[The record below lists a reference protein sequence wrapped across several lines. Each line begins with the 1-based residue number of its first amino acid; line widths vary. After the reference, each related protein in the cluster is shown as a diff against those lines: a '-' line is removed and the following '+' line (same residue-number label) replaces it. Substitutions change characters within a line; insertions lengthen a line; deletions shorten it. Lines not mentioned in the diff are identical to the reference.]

1 MILILTK
8 KTNLHFLLTIE
19 NLFNYRFLHY
29 FYEEIKSE
37 NYLMANIKN
46 RRLFTSYI
54 SITVIMSVVLFLFG
68 FFGIF
73 FISSNSMANSFK
85 ENFSVSIFFKEDAK
99 NIEITQLQNEIL
111 MSDYVEKLKYVSKD
125 EAVLLMKDEY
135 GQDFIKE
142 LGFNP
147 LVNSIDFNLK
157 SEYVEATLL
166 DSISKLIE
174 NKNYI
179 DEIVYD
185 KNLINI
191 INDNIK
197 RISLWLMPSIIILL
211 IITFLVINSSIR
223 LSIYSNR
230 QLIKT
235 MQLVGATKAFIR
247 KPFIKIN
254 IFLSLISSIISI
266 SAIILLIYYIDLNI
280 SFVDNISIE
289 SVITLFII
297 ILSLGLF
304 ISYIST
310 FFASQNILKIKAD
323 NLDV

>member
-1 MILILTK
+1 
-8 KTNLHFLLTIE
+8 
-19 NLFNYRFLHY
+19 
-29 FYEEIKSE
+29 
-37 NYLMANIKN
+37 
-46 RRLFTSYI
+46 
-54 SITVIMSVVLFLFG
+54 MSVVLFLFG

-73 FISSNSMANSFK
+73 FISSNSIANSFK

-157 SEYVEATLL
+157 SEYVEAALL

-174 NKNYI
+174 NKNYV

-235 MQLVGATKAFIR
+235 MQLVGATKTFIR

-266 SAIILLIYYIDLNI
+266 SVIILLIYYIDLNI
-280 SFVDNISIE
+280 SFVENISIE
-289 SVITLFII
+289 SVITLFLI

-310 FFASQNILKIKAD
+310 FFATQNILKIKAD

>member
-1 MILILTK
+1 MG
-8 KTNLHFLLTIE
+8 
-19 NLFNYRFLHY
+19 
-29 FYEEIKSE
+29 
-37 NYLMANIKN
+37 NIQN

-54 SITVIMSVVLFLFG
+54 SITIIMSVVLFLFG

-73 FISSNSMANSFK
+73 FISSNSIANSFK
-85 ENFSVSIFFKEDAK
+85 ENFAVSIFFKENAK
-99 NIEITQLQNEIL
+99 NIEIIQLQNELL
-111 MSDYVEKLKYVSKD
+111 MSNYVEKLKYISKD
-125 EAVLLMKDEY
+125 EALLVMKEEY

-147 LVNSIDFNLK
+147 LLNSIDFNLK
-157 SEYVEATLL
+157 SEYVEETSL

-197 RISLWLMPSIIILL
+197 RISLWIMPSIIVLL

-235 MQLVGATKAFIR
+235 MQLVGATKTFIR

-289 SVITLFII
+289 SVITLFLII
-297 ILSLGLF
+297 VSLGLF

-310 FFASQNILKIKAD
+310 FFATQNILKIKAD

>member
-1 MILILTK
+1 
-8 KTNLHFLLTIE
+8 
-19 NLFNYRFLHY
+19 
-29 FYEEIKSE
+29 
-37 NYLMANIKN
+37 MANIKN

-54 SITVIMSVVLFLFG
+54 SITIIMSVVLFLFG

-73 FISSNSMANSFK
+73 FISSNSIANSFK

-125 EAVLLMKDEY
+125 EAVLLMKEEY

-166 DSISKLIE
+166 DSISRLIE
-174 NKNYI
+174 NKNYV

-289 SVITLFII
+289 SVITLFLI

-310 FFASQNILKIKAD
+310 FFATQNILKIKAD

>member
-1 MILILTK
+1 
-8 KTNLHFLLTIE
+8 
-19 NLFNYRFLHY
+19 
-29 FYEEIKSE
+29 
-37 NYLMANIKN
+37 MANIKN

-54 SITVIMSVVLFLFG
+54 SITIIMSVVLFLFG

-73 FISSNSMANSFK
+73 FISSNSIANSFK
-85 ENFSVSIFFKEDAK
+85 ENFSVSIFFKENAK

-166 DSISKLIE
+166 DSISRLIE
-174 NKNYI
+174 NKNYV

-289 SVITLFII
+289 SVITLFLII
-297 ILSLGLF
+297 ICLGLF

-310 FFASQNILKIKAD
+310 FFATQNILKIKAD

>member
-1 MILILTK
+1 
-8 KTNLHFLLTIE
+8 
-19 NLFNYRFLHY
+19 
-29 FYEEIKSE
+29 
-37 NYLMANIKN
+37 MANIKN

-54 SITVIMSVVLFLFG
+54 SITIIMSVVLFLFG

-73 FISSNSMANSFK
+73 FISSNSIANSFK

-125 EAVLLMKDEY
+125 EAVLLMKEEY

-157 SEYVEATLL
+157 SEYVEATSL

-174 NKNYI
+174 NKNYV

-289 SVITLFII
+289 SVITLFLI

-310 FFASQNILKIKAD
+310 FFATQNILKIKAD

>member
-1 MILILTK
+1 
-8 KTNLHFLLTIE
+8 
-19 NLFNYRFLHY
+19 
-29 FYEEIKSE
+29 
-37 NYLMANIKN
+37 MANIKN
-46 RRLFTSYI
+46 RRLFASYI
-54 SITVIMSVVLFLFG
+54 SITIIMSVVLFLFG

-73 FISSNSMANSFK
+73 FISSNSIANSFK

-99 NIEITQLQNEIL
+99 NIEITQLQNELL
-111 MSDYVEKLKYVSKD
+111 MSDYMEKLKFVSKD
-125 EAVLLMKDEY
+125 EAVMLMKDEY

-147 LVNSIDFNLK
+147 LVNSIDLNLK
-157 SEYVEATLL
+157 SEYVEATLM
-166 DSISKLIE
+166 DSISRLIE
-174 NKNYI
+174 NKNYV

-266 SAIILLIYYIDLNI
+266 SAINLLIYYIDLNI
-280 SFVDNISIE
+280 SFVDKISIE
-289 SVITLFII
+289 SAITLFLII
-297 ILSLGLF
+297 VSLGLF

-310 FFASQNILKIKAD
+310 FFATQNILKIKAD
-323 NLDV
+323 NLDI

>member
-1 MILILTK
+1 
-8 KTNLHFLLTIE
+8 
-19 NLFNYRFLHY
+19 
-29 FYEEIKSE
+29 
-37 NYLMANIKN
+37 MANIKN

-54 SITVIMSVVLFLFG
+54 SITIIMSVVLFLFG

-73 FISSNSMANSFK
+73 FISSNSIANSFK

-99 NIEITQLQNEIL
+99 NIEITQLQNELL

-125 EAVLLMKDEY
+125 EAVLLMKEEY

-166 DSISKLIE
+166 DSISRLIE
-174 NKNYI
+174 NKNYV

-185 KNLINI
+185 KNLINM

-266 SAIILLIYYIDLNI
+266 SVIILLIYYIDLNI
-280 SFVDNISIE
+280 SFIDNISIE

-297 ILSLGLF
+297 ILSLGLL

-310 FFASQNILKIKAD
+310 FFATQNILKIKAD

>member
-1 MILILTK
+1 
-8 KTNLHFLLTIE
+8 
-19 NLFNYRFLHY
+19 
-29 FYEEIKSE
+29 
-37 NYLMANIKN
+37 MANIKN

-54 SITVIMSVVLFLFG
+54 SITIIMSVVLFLFG

-73 FISSNSMANSFK
+73 FISSNSIANSFK

-125 EAVLLMKDEY
+125 EAVLIMKDEY

-157 SEYVEATLL
+157 SQYVEATLL

-174 NKNYI
+174 NKNYV

-266 SAIILLIYYIDLNI
+266 SAIILLMYYIDLNI
-280 SFVDNISIE
+280 SFIENISIE
-289 SVITLFII
+289 SII
-297 ILSLGLF
+297 ILFLIIICLGLF

-310 FFASQNILKIKAD
+310 FFATQNILKIKAD

>member
-1 MILILTK
+1 
-8 KTNLHFLLTIE
+8 
-19 NLFNYRFLHY
+19 
-29 FYEEIKSE
+29 
-37 NYLMANIKN
+37 MANIKN

-54 SITVIMSVVLFLFG
+54 SITIIMSVVLFLFG

-73 FISSNSMANSFK
+73 FISSNSIANSFK

-166 DSISKLIE
+166 DSISRLIE
-174 NKNYI
+174 NKNYV

-254 IFLSLISSIISI
+254 IF
-266 SAIILLIYYIDLNI
+266 
-280 SFVDNISIE
+280 
-289 SVITLFII
+289 
-297 ILSLGLF
+297 
-304 ISYIST
+304 
-310 FFASQNILKIKAD
+310 
-323 NLDV
+323 

>member
-1 MILILTK
+1 
-8 KTNLHFLLTIE
+8 
-19 NLFNYRFLHY
+19 
-29 FYEEIKSE
+29 
-37 NYLMANIKN
+37 MANIKN

-54 SITVIMSVVLFLFG
+54 SITIIMSVVLFLFG
-68 FFGIF
+68 FFGVF
-73 FISSNSMANSFK
+73 FISSNSIANSFK

-99 NIEITQLQNEIL
+99 NIEITQLQNELL

-185 KNLINI
+185 KNLINL

-280 SFVDNISIE
+280 SFIDNISIE

-310 FFASQNILKIKAD
+310 FFATQNILKIKAD

>member
-1 MILILTK
+1 
-8 KTNLHFLLTIE
+8 
-19 NLFNYRFLHY
+19 
-29 FYEEIKSE
+29 
-37 NYLMANIKN
+37 MANIKN

-54 SITVIMSVVLFLFG
+54 SITIIMSVVLFLFG

-99 NIEITQLQNEIL
+99 NIEITQLQNELL

-125 EAVLLMKDEY
+125 EAVLLMKEEY

-166 DSISKLIE
+166 DSISRLIE

-197 RISLWLMPSIIILL
+197 RISLWLMPLIIILL

-280 SFVDNISIE
+280 SFIDNISIE

-310 FFASQNILKIKAD
+310 FFATQNILKIKAD

>member
-1 MILILTK
+1 
-8 KTNLHFLLTIE
+8 
-19 NLFNYRFLHY
+19 
-29 FYEEIKSE
+29 
-37 NYLMANIKN
+37 MANIKN

-54 SITVIMSVVLFLFG
+54 SITIIMSVVLFLFG
-68 FFGIF
+68 FFGVF
-73 FISSNSMANSFK
+73 FISSNSIANSFK

-157 SEYVEATLL
+157 SEYVEATIL

-174 NKNYI
+174 NKNYV

-280 SFVDNISIE
+280 SFIDNISIE

-310 FFASQNILKIKAD
+310 FFATQNILKIKAD

>member
-1 MILILTK
+1 MT
-8 KTNLHFLLTIE
+8 
-19 NLFNYRFLHY
+19 
-29 FYEEIKSE
+29 
-37 NYLMANIKN
+37 NIKN

-54 SITVIMSVVLFLFG
+54 SITIIMSVVLFLFG

-73 FISSNSMANSFK
+73 FISSNSIANSFK

-99 NIEITQLQNEIL
+99 NIEITQLQNELL

-157 SEYVEATLL
+157 SEYVEAALL

-174 NKNYI
+174 NKNYV

-280 SFVDNISIE
+280 SIVDNISIE
-289 SVITLFII
+289 SVITLFLI

-310 FFASQNILKIKAD
+310 FFATQNILKIKAD

>member
-1 MILILTK
+1 
-8 KTNLHFLLTIE
+8 
-19 NLFNYRFLHY
+19 
-29 FYEEIKSE
+29 
-37 NYLMANIKN
+37 MANIKN
-46 RRLFTSYI
+46 RRLFASYI
-54 SITVIMSVVLFLFG
+54 SITIIMSVVLFLFG

-73 FISSNSMANSFK
+73 FISSNSIANSFK

-147 LVNSIDFNLK
+147 LVNSIDLNLK
-157 SEYVEATLL
+157 SEYVEATLM
-166 DSISKLIE
+166 DSISRLIE
-174 NKNYI
+174 NKNYV

-197 RISLWLMPSIIILL
+197 RISLWLMPSIVILL

-266 SAIILLIYYIDLNI
+266 SAINLLIYYIDLNI

-289 SVITLFII
+289 SVITLFLI

-310 FFASQNILKIKAD
+310 FFATQNILKIKAD

>member
-1 MILILTK
+1 
-8 KTNLHFLLTIE
+8 
-19 NLFNYRFLHY
+19 
-29 FYEEIKSE
+29 
-37 NYLMANIKN
+37 MANIKN

-54 SITVIMSVVLFLFG
+54 SITIIMSVVLFLFG

-73 FISSNSMANSFK
+73 FISSNSIANSFK

-166 DSISKLIE
+166 DSISRLIE
-174 NKNYI
+174 NKNYV

-266 SAIILLIYYIDLNI
+266 SAIILLMYYIDLNI

-289 SVITLFII
+289 SVITLFLI

-310 FFASQNILKIKAD
+310 FFATQNILKIKAD

>member
-1 MILILTK
+1 
-8 KTNLHFLLTIE
+8 
-19 NLFNYRFLHY
+19 
-29 FYEEIKSE
+29 
-37 NYLMANIKN
+37 MANIKN
-46 RRLFTSYI
+46 RRLFASYI

-73 FISSNSMANSFK
+73 FISSNSIANSFK

-166 DSISKLIE
+166 DSISRLIE

-289 SVITLFII
+289 SVIILFLI

-310 FFASQNILKIKAD
+310 FFATQNILKIKAD

>member
-1 MILILTK
+1 
-8 KTNLHFLLTIE
+8 
-19 NLFNYRFLHY
+19 
-29 FYEEIKSE
+29 
-37 NYLMANIKN
+37 MANIKN

-54 SITVIMSVVLFLFG
+54 SITIIMSVVLFLFG

-73 FISSNSMANSFK
+73 FISSNSIANSFK

-166 DSISKLIE
+166 DSISRLIE
-174 NKNYI
+174 NKNYV

-254 IFLSLISSIISI
+254 ILLSLISSIISI

-289 SVITLFII
+289 SVITLFLI

-310 FFASQNILKIKAD
+310 FFACLLYTSDAAD
-323 NLDV
+323 E

>member
-1 MILILTK
+1 MT
-8 KTNLHFLLTIE
+8 
-19 NLFNYRFLHY
+19 
-29 FYEEIKSE
+29 
-37 NYLMANIKN
+37 NIKN

-54 SITVIMSVVLFLFG
+54 SITIIMSVVLFLFG

-73 FISSNSMANSFK
+73 FISSNSIANSFK

-99 NIEITQLQNEIL
+99 NIEITQLQNELL

-125 EAVLLMKDEY
+125 EAVLLMKEEY

-166 DSISKLIE
+166 DSISRLIE

-197 RISLWLMPSIIILL
+197 RISLWLMPSINKLL

-310 FFASQNILKIKAD
+310 FFATQNILKIKAD